1 MKDLKVKN
9 YLFQAIDRAILETI
23 LQKGTTKNICE
34 SMKKKYQGIHGDK
47 LDDVAI
53 TETILRSIAPK
64 FDYVMCSIEESNNI
78 DEMSIDELQSSL
90 LVHEQRIN

>member
-1 MKDLKVKN
+1 MRIANKM
-9 YLFQAIDRAILETI
+9 R
-23 LQKGTTKNICE
+23 
-34 SMKKKYQGIHGDK
+34 IHGDK

-53 TETILRSIAPK
+53 IETILRSITPK

-78 DEMSIDELQSSL
+78 DEMSIDELQSCL